1 MIIASAPA
9 VIAELCGARALR
21 KLSLRQIAPTVALG
35 ALPPEETLRLL
46 RRSGHAPVA
55 VSSDGTVKAESAPC
69 RRLPVEAAD
78 RHDLR
83 HTFAYQLSQASGHN
97 HAELERRLGH
107 SSDRYLRIYTNP
119 PDDIAAAYVEDF

>member
-1 MIIASAPA
+1 MIIASDPA

-55 VSSDGTVKAESAPC
+55 VSSDGTIKAESAPR

-78 RHDLR
+78 RHD
-83 HTFAYQLSQASGHN
+83 
-97 HAELERRLGH
+97 
-107 SSDRYLRIYTNP
+107 D
-119 PDDIAAAYVEDF
+119 AAAATAILQGGKTSTTDEALAMAAVTGEVIVIV